1 MRSLH
6 AFQGQGHAAGGAGLE
21 GSPAVEMP
29 RAQRKASFPAH
40 VPEEISC
47 SVFKAGRLDFMQL
60 KPREA
65 VTAFLTLKSDV
76 KKDCMRCLFLDSR
89 LENEVRGGVE
99 VRTQPGRLKLDSQ
112 TGTEGCT
119 DFRVCGVFSRGLA
132 GP

>member
-1 MRSLH
+1 MHSRDRDTQPGEQDSR
-6 AFQGQGHAAGGAGLE
+6 AALLWRCRGL
-21 GSPAVEMP
+21 SARLPT
-29 RAQRKASFPAH
+29 H

-76 KKDCMRCLFLDSR
+76 KKDCMRCLLLDSR
-89 LENEVRGGVE
+89 LESEARGGVE

-119 DFRVCGVFSRGLA
+119 DLHVRGVFSRGLA